1 MTASSDPN
9 PPKPE
14 PNPEPRPEPR
24 PLRAGLGL
32 ARLDLEIP
40 QLDGSIPRWELP
52 MERFLVGM
60 PDCKPNPSPGLEP
73 IEVELLVGVE
83 VR

>member
-1 MTASSDPN
+1 VPN
-9 PPKPE
+9 PE
-14 PNPEPRPEPR
+14 PNPPS
-24 PLRAGLGL
+24 AGLGL

-40 QLDGSIPRWELP
+40 QVDGSIPRWELP
-52 MERFLVGM
+52 MERFRVGM

-73 IEVELLVGVE
+73 IEFELLVGVK